1 MHKGVTNKQ
10 MVLALREKTYEALN
24 AFDPVEHDV
33 EELVRLQFVVSKLM
47 QMPSF
52 KEVPVEVEEN

>member
-24 AFDPVEHDV
+24 AFDLEEHDA
-33 EELVRLQFVVSKLM
+33 EELVRLQFVVSQLM